1 MSQAELPLNPFT
13 NGFDRPLYESESPIV
28 DVTVGVTVD
37 VAAESEWE
45 TVSLPQTLDVDQ
57 LPEAESIDLT
67 ASLTQ
72 QNQTLRDRIEHLE
85 TSLAQSQIA
94 LRLELE
100 HWESIVSSGD
110 ERIQEKDATI
120 VRHLTEMAASQ
131 DKVTELF
138 QTLETSHQTSQRQQI
153 LIETLNAQLLNS
165 QERVAQLEREC
176 ASTQQRFGEQT
187 QTVMQQE
194 NQGRDLKARLYRQQ
208 RYTLQY
214 KAALEKCLEV
224 PTSAAPV
231 APVLISDS
239 INSDHI
245 KSGFGKQVSMP
256 TSIPVQPW
264 SAPETEVTDPSQ
276 TAWLNSFLSDSDQ
289 FPTTEAVTNLEW
301 QSELAPQTLSFDMS
315 EEFDASDN
323 ASIADRLDAWIEPD
337 SDETTVSPSPFITLS
352 PMSEVDLQEAGD
364 VPLKK
369 RESLAAVDLPTFP
382 KATLIENAEVKR
394 ADVTV
399 HA

>member
-13 NGFDRPLYESESPIV
+13 NGFDQPLYESESPI
-28 DVTVGVTVD
+28 VD

-110 ERIQEKDATI
+110 ERIQEKDAAI

-224 PTSAAPV
+224 PTSATPI

-239 INSDHI
+239 INSDNI

-301 QSELAPQTLSFDMS
+301 QSELAPQMLSFDMS
-315 EEFDASDN
+315 EEFDASSDT
-323 ASIADRLDAWIEPD
+323 SIADRLDAWIEPD
-337 SDETTVSPSPFITLS
+337 AHEAPASPSPFITLS
-352 PMSEVDLQEAGD
+352 PMSEIDLQEAGD

-382 KATLIENAEVKR
+382 KATLLEQPEVKR
-394 ADVTV
+394 PDVTV

>member
-13 NGFDRPLYESESPIV
+13 NGFDRPLSESESPIV
-28 DVTVGVTVD
+28 DVEVD
-37 VAAESEWE
+37 SEWE
-45 TVSLPQTLDVDQ
+45 TLALPQTLDVDQ

-67 ASLTQ
+67 TSLTQ

-110 ERIQEKDATI
+110 ERIQEKDAAI

-224 PTSAAPV
+224 PTNAAPV

-239 INSDHI
+239 INSDNI

-315 EEFDASDN
+315 EEFDASNDV
-323 ASIADRLDAWIEPD
+323 SIADRLDAWIEPD
-337 SDETTVSPSPFITLS
+337 SREASTSPSPFITLS

-382 KATLIENAEVKR
+382 KVTLIEQPEVKR